1 MNLNT
6 EGTMKTFKN
15 YYAVYRN
22 CLVYVFL
29 DRYNTK
35 RAMVLSNI
43 KNHYVSDSDCLYVAD
58 DDPIRTATVDDFAY
72 YRVMV
77 PPDFDN

>member
-1 MNLNT
+1 MND
-6 EGTMKTFKN
+6 FKN

-22 CLVYVFL
+22 CLVYVFR
-29 DRYNTK
+29 DRGGNL

-43 KNHYVSDSDCLYVAD
+43 KNHYISDSDCLYVAAG
-58 DDPIRTATVDDFAY
+58 DPIRTATADDFAY

-77 PPDFDN
+77 PPDFNN